1 MAYAGLGD
9 GTGGAKGAGA
19 KTATPLTLKI
29 ETPAKAAATKA
40 NASNNMPAQ
49 SQGSSA
55 AKSLKIERG
64 SVEKSKDAMLPR
76 QEEGDVAGAV
86 NGVGAFIDGY
96 LRINKRKYTSGKMKR
111 QAIYS

>member
-1 MAYAGLGD
+1 MAYSGLGD
-9 GTGGAKGAGA
+9 GTGGKASN

-29 ETPAKAAATKA
+29 ESPAKAAANKA
-40 NASNNMPAQ
+40 KPNTNNMASQ

-55 AKSLKIERG
+55 AKSLKMQKG
-64 SVEKSKDAMLPR
+64 SVEDSKESMLPR

-96 LRINKRKYTSGKMKR
+96 LRINKRKYTSSNQKR
-111 QAIYS
+111 QPIYT